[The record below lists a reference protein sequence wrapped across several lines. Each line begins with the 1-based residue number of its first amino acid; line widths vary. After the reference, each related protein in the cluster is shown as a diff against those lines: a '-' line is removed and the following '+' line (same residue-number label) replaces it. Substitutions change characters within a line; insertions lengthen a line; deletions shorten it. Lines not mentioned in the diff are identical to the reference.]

1 VEVEFPVTYTPDA
14 EADSGWNFVGNPFG
28 AAINWNNEAN
38 WTKTNIE
45 STIYIWDPAANSGN
59 GEFLTWNGSTG
70 SLGSGI
76 IPPFQGF
83 WVKANNANDI
93 DPVLKVKNA
102 AKTTG
107 GNFLRKEVNI
117 EEQEFENAPP
127 VIELKVQGNGL
138 SKVTH
143 VMLSESGSEGRDT
156 QDALRLIPFSD
167 SHIELYSTLENGTEL
182 VINNRPSNFEHR
194 QNIPLHFEAYRQ
206 GEVAIG
212 SYTISWPGLR
222 NVSEEWLVLLLDNE
236 TGEVINLSEQDDY
249 TFNYSSK
256 SKLAKSNPL
265 SGPAKKKT
273 TKKSRFTLRI
283 TTEAIEANI
292 PDQVYLN
299 QNYPNPF
306 NPTTI
311 ISFGLSEE
319 SEVAL
324 EVFDILGRKVQTL
337 ISRKMPAGSYTIPF
351 DGLNLAS
358 GIYLYRILTAQK
370 VVTNKMVLIK

>member
-1 VEVEFPVTYTPDA
+1 M
-14 EADSGWNFVGNPFG
+14 
-28 AAINWNNEAN
+28 
-38 WTKTNIE
+38 E

-83 WVKANNANDI
+83 WVKANDAN
-93 DPVLKVKNA
+93 PVLKVKNA

-107 GNFLRKEVNI
+107 GNFLRKVNVA
-117 EEQEFENAPP
+117 EQQEFENAPP
-127 VIELKVQGNGL
+127 VVEIKAEGNGL

-143 VMLSESGSEGRDT
+143 VMLSKSGSEGRDT

-182 VINNRPSNFEHR
+182 VINNRPSDFKNR

-206 GEVAIG
+206 GEIAIG
-212 SYTISWPGLR
+212 SYTLSWPGLR
-222 NVSEEWLVLLLDNE
+222 NVAEEWLVLLLDHE
-236 TGEVINLSEQDDY
+236 TGEEINLREQEEY

-256 SKLAKSNPL
+256 SKLAKSSPL
-265 SGPAKKKT
+265 NGPAKKKT
-273 TKKSRFTLRI
+273 KKKSRFTLRI

-292 PDQVYLN
+292 PEQVYLS

-319 SEVAL
+319 SEMNL

-337 ISRKMPAGSYTIPF
+337 ISGRMPAGSYTIPF
-351 DGLNLAS
+351 DGKNLAS
-358 GIYLYRILTAQK
+358 GIYLYRILTNQK
-370 VVTNKMVLIK
+370 VITNKMVLIK